1 MATDLSDR
9 RRSGLR
15 KLLNLEDPKMARQRR
30 TSPALVVARARLAG
44 LNKINPAPNL
54 GPNLTP
60 QAYQAV
66 MDDTA
71 AIEDSHSQ
79 LAAQM
84 DDSSNRFDAQNDLL
98 NDWNRR
104 VLSAVEAQFGPDSSE
119 YEMVGGTRKS
129 ERKKPSKK
137 PSGGSK
143 AEAETSESA
152 SKA

>member
-1 MATDLSDR
+1 
-9 RRSGLR
+9 
-15 KLLNLEDPKMARQRR
+15 MARQRR

-98 NDWNRR
+98 SDWNRR

-137 PSGGSK
+137 GGGVSTPK
-143 AEAETSESA
+143 A
-152 SKA
+152 

>member
-1 MATDLSDR
+1 MATDLLVR
-9 RRSGLR
+9 KRSGLS

-44 LNKINPAPNL
+44 LNKINPAANL

-66 MDDTA
+66 MDDTV

-98 NDWNRR
+98 RDWNRR

-129 ERKKPSKK
+129 KRKRPIRKG
-137 PSGGSK
+137 GGS
-143 AEAETSESA
+143 TPPA
-152 SKA
+152 S